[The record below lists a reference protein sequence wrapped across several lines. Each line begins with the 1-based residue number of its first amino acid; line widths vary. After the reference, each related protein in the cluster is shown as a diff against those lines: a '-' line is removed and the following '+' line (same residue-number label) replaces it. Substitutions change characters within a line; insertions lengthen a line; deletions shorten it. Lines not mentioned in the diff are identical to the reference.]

1 MDYKKLLAKVGIIS
15 EEEFNDII
23 SNCPKIQDEKKF
35 IENID
40 TDAAY
45 HPDDFTCAVIA
56 NWLSD
61 NTEYAWID
69 CADYENKIISIYDY
83 DSQDEAEFVKKT
95 LESFGW
101 NITNFQEE
109 IDNMQDNQ
117 NEMDRDYC
125 ISKLKELSVE
135 QLKDICDKL

>member
-1 MDYKKLLAKVGIIS
+1 MILHGLLQRIGYLIIQNLLG
-15 EEEFNDII
+15 EDVNFED
-23 SNCPKIQDEKKF
+23 K
-35 IENID
+35 
-40 TDAAY
+40 T
-45 HPDDFTCAVIA
+45 
-56 NWLSD
+56 
-61 NTEYAWID
+61 
-69 CADYENKIISIYDY
+69 ISIYDY

-95 LESFGW
+95 FESFGW

-117 NEMDRDYC
+117 DEMDKNYC